1 MRIGGQVF
9 EDEGMNG
16 LGEKVEVSRSERNGF
31 LSGGKA
37 TYE

>member
-1 MRIGGQVF
+1 MF

-31 LSGGKA
+31 LSGGEA